1 MVDWFFKNIFF
12 FFQTE
17 GLCKREITKALGSFE
32 LQLIALEGHMMS
44 NNDLDTKVILKD
56 TIMDDMR
63 PLKKDGINR

>member
-1 MVDWFFKNIFF
+1 MLIICFLYA
-12 FFQTE
+12 FQSE
-17 GLCKREITKALGSFE
+17 GLIKRDVAKALGSFE